1 MIFIFPFGSVQKRSK
16 SSGETMTKSN
26 LKYFNKRLVQELND
40 LVGGADCSFDA
51 LNDPEENLADIVD
64 RASSLIK
71 RSLSQ
76 NICDR
81 EKLKIRKIEQS
92 LNDLANGDYGICE
105 QCGEDIAIKRLKVN
119 PVARHCIECK
129 TMIEIRER
137 LTVDQ

>member
-1 MIFIFPFGSVQKRSK
+1 
-16 SSGETMTKSN
+16 MTKSN

-64 RASSLIK
+64 RASSLIE